1 MTGFSRYRKKFEKIS
16 LFGLNARKMKHEF
29 LRVLERIFRK
39 TLNNTKETPLVRI
52 VLLGP
57 LSFFLTIKLI

>member
-29 LRVLERIFRK
+29 FRVLERIFRK

-52 VLLGP
+52 V
-57 LSFFLTIKLI
+57 